1 MGIAFE
7 YQPMLGL
14 GFAIHFDEPLLE
26 LVLGCFIIRIGDSAT
41 IARLY
46 EIDIED
52 DRD

>member
-1 MGIAFE
+1 
-7 YQPMLGL
+7 MLGL

-26 LVLGCFIIRIGDSAT
+26 LVLGCFLIRMGDARA

-52 DRD
+52 DGTD